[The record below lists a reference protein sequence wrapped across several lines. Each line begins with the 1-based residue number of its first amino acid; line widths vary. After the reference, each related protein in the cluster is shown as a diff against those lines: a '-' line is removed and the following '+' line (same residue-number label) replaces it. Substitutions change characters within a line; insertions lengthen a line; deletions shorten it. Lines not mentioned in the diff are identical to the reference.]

1 MRVPWP
7 ERPKGAKDKSR
18 GPKGLQLE
26 VGAQRAPKL
35 LVLYISK
42 GPGSLEGLVRIWKI
56 WVFLVLPG
64 LQMNSKAYHNP
75 HAN

>member
-1 MRVPWP
+1 M
-7 ERPKGAKDKSR
+7 KIKKNTDTDT
-18 GPKGLQLE
+18 
-26 VGAQRAPKL
+26 
-35 LVLYISK
+35 K

>member
-1 MRVPWP
+1 MVDFLPHLD
-7 ERPKGAKDKSR
+7 ETH
-18 GPKGLQLE
+18 QLALNLCE
-26 VGAQRAPKL
+26 VVETFPFLFETGVTRS
-35 LVLYISK
+35 VTK